1 MVTEE
6 RLKELGLSQGD
17 IAEFFNLEEE
27 GRYSAQ
33 GKLLRRYRKTYLEN
47 VHNSERL
54 ISGLDYV
61 LYEIRKEHSAT

>member
-33 GKLLRRYRKTYLEN
+33 EKLLRRYRKKYLEN

-54 ISGLDYV
+54 IRGLDYV